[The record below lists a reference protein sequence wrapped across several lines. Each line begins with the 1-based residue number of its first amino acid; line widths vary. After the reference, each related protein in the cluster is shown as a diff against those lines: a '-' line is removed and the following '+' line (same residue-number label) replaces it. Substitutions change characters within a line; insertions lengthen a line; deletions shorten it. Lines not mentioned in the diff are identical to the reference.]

1 MNRFSRW
8 PVHAVPNWTPPAVG
22 HKTGNSFFVRCDQ
35 LWRFFMVAYY
45 PRPEASPGL
54 ARWRDRV
61 FRRKSTSGASATG
74 PESQR
79 ARRAAES
86 QSRRATERA
95 RARQAS
101 PPRPLQLRWQFQTHP
116 QFRCPAAG
124 ALCLSPSLV
133 AHSHTHLVI
142 RSGKSHRFGR
152 SKCSPPG
159 RGRGAADLARSAH
172 PTTTGDPAPPVL
184 FSRPSQLATVWC

>member
-1 MNRFSRW
+1 MASCG
-8 PVHAVPNWTPPAVG
+8 VLMA
-22 HKTGNSFFVRCDQ
+22 
-35 LWRFFMVAYY
+35 AYY

-79 ARRAAES
+79 AGRAAES

-133 AHSHTHLVI
+133 AHSHSTYALGHSQWQKPPMWPKQVQPTRT
-142 RSGKSHRFGR
+142 RS
-152 SKCSPPG
+152 
-159 RGRGAADLARSAH
+159 RGRRPREIRPAKDATCSAEVWLAS
-172 PTTTGDPAPPVL
+172 L
-184 FSRPSQLATVWC
+184 SRLPLNRCVRAR